1 MEIPRLLSSPAVN
14 DDALDVLLQ
23 DHAAIMEL
31 FYRYERATDQRD
43 KRSLVSRIIR
53 LLTVHMRIEED
64 LFYPALAK
72 ALPSRAAIDESYVAH
87 IAIRKSMAS
96 LNEAVARMQSSNFD
110 AQVNGLALLVEHHI
124 ALKEGRIF
132 DLARTSGLDLVA
144 IGRQL
149 HAYRTALQY
158 RYDLDSD
165 GTELEA
171 YLAGP
176 AFLGKVWPV
185 ASRSVR
191 SRSALA
197 ARPHSKT
204 ERRAKRSSVLKPT
217 RRSRRT
223 NSGSQLSGLCK
234 GETI

>member
-1 MEIPRLLSSPAVN
+1 MEIARLLSSPAVN

-31 FYRYERATDQRD
+31 FYRYERASDERE
-43 KRSLVSRIIR
+43 KRSLVCRIIR

-64 LFYPALAK
+64 LFYPALAE
-72 ALPSRAAIDESYVAH
+72 ALANRAAIDESYVAH
-87 IAIRKSMAS
+87 VAIRKSMTS
-96 LNEAVARMQSSNFD
+96 VNEAVASVQSSNFD
-110 AQVNGLALLVEHHI
+110 AQVNGLALLVDHHI

-132 DLARTSGLDLVA
+132 DQARASGLDLVA

-158 RYDLDSD
+158 RYDLDND

-171 YLAGP
+171 YLAAP
-176 AFLGKVWPV
+176 ALVGKARPV
-185 ASRSVR
+185 ASRSER

-197 ARPHSKT
+197 ARQT
-204 ERRAKRSSVLKPT
+204 DRRAKRSSVLRPT

>member
-1 MEIPRLLSSPAVN
+1 
-14 DDALDVLLQ
+14 
-23 DHAAIMEL
+23 
-31 FYRYERATDQRD
+31 
-43 KRSLVSRIIR
+43 
-53 LLTVHMRIEED
+53 
-64 LFYPALAK
+64 
-72 ALPSRAAIDESYVAH
+72 SYVAH
-87 IAIRKSMAS
+87 IEIRQSMAS
-96 LNEAVARMQSSNFD
+96 LNEAVASVQSSNFD
-110 AQVNGLALLVEHHI
+110 APVNSLALLVEHHI

-132 DLARTSGLDLVA
+132 DQARTSGLDLVA

-197 ARPHSKT
+197 ARPHFSQ
-204 ERRAKRSSVLKPT
+204 ECRARQI
-217 RRSRRT
+217 
-223 NSGSQLSGLCK
+223 GFQLGAV
-234 GETI
+234 TIQV